1 MSRHSTDPDL
11 SEQEVSVLLRREQHG
26 WFVNRIFED
35 ATGPAFAYSFGLY
48 EEFGHPEIIIFGLPL
63 ETMHHLIN
71 DIGNR
76 VRDGHRYS
84 AGDQTRDL
92 LKGYTCAFGM
102 VNPLQYRKTCTWTI
116 WFYESYRFPALQL
129 FWPDKQNRFPWEPEF
144 DEQLQGRQP
153 DLSQPPSS
161 A

>member
-1 MSRHSTDPDL
+1 MTAPNFILKAMSRHSTDPDL

-76 VRDGHRYS
+76 VRDGHKYS
-84 AGDQTRDL
+84 AGDRDEGL
-92 LKGYTCAFGM
+92 LRGYSCLFGN
-102 VNPLQYRKTCTWTI
+102 VSPRQYPRTFAW
-116 WFYESYRFPALQL
+116 AM
-129 FWPDKQNRFPWEPEF
+129 
-144 DEQLQGRQP
+144 
-153 DLSQPPSS
+153 
-161 A
+161 